1 MVLGVVVQPLLMQ
14 TRSVPSF
21 MERCFVR
28 DVYVSGQNLK
38 RYRYGNFALSWNRNP
53 YGVGDSKNEK
63 THLITL

>member
-1 MVLGVVVQPLLMQ
+1 
-14 TRSVPSF
+14 

-63 THLITL
+63 IQLITL